1 MKTVNCDSLGKSHKK
16 LVAAALAA
24 METSYSPYSG
34 FAVGA
39 ALMTARGRI
48 VTGSNVENA
57 AYGSTI
63 CAERA
68 ALVSANAMGER
79 VFSSL
84 AVVAGQRKGRRSGR
98 SDVISPCGACRQML
112 YEASQ
117 NAGRDLEVILLSADR
132 KTVVLTSIS
141 ELLPLGF
148 GGGQVITQ
156 NAEVGTRGGVKRPR
170 ASLVKSVE
178 KQ

>member
-1 MKTVNCDSLGKSHKK
+1 MKKVNCESLGKSHKK
-16 LVAAALAA
+16 LIAAAEAA
-24 METSYSPYSG
+24 MKTSYSPYSR

-39 ALMTARGRI
+39 ALMTLKGRI

-68 ALVSANAMGER
+68 ALVRANAMGER
-79 VFSSL
+79 VFGSL
-84 AVVAGQRKGRRSGR
+84 AVVAGTLKGRRSGR
-98 SDVISPCGACRQML
+98 SSVAAPCGACRQML

-117 NAGRDLEVILLSADR
+117 NAGYDIEVILLSADR

-148 GGGQVITQ
+148 DG
-156 NAEVGTRGGVKRPR
+156 K
-170 ASLVKSVE
+170 
-178 KQ
+178 

>member
-1 MKTVNCDSLGKSHKK
+1 MKRLNCDSLGKTQRK
-16 LVAAALAA
+16 LVAAAEAA
-24 METSYSPYSG
+24 MKTSYSPYSRL
-34 FAVGA
+34 AVGA
-39 ALMTARGRI
+39 ALMTPGGRI
-48 VTGSNVENA
+48 ITGSNVENA

-68 ALVSANAMGER
+68 ALVRANAMGYR

-84 AVVAGQRKGRRSGR
+84 AVAAGAVKGRRPGR
-98 SDVISPCGACRQML
+98 SSVASPCGACRQML

-117 NAGRDLEVILLSADR
+117 NAGRDIEIILLSADR

-148 GGGQVITQ
+148 GG
-156 NAEVGTRGGVKRPR
+156 R
-170 ASLVKSVE
+170 
-178 KQ
+178 